1 MKIRDEELLARL
13 RTLSGKARRS
23 GHRRLD
29 VKEAVDLLGLSDE
42 ELTPKVQ
49 TALFELIAEVVDLRN
64 TLETTEHRLSELERL
79 ADEDALAPV
88 YNRRAFLRHLG
99 RTISYI
105 GRYGVQ
111 GSLLYFDLDGLKAI
125 NDAFGHAA
133 GDQVL
138 IHVART
144 LTSKTR
150 HSDLV
155 GRLGGDEFGVILAR
169 AGQRTAELKARRL
182 ADAIGAEPLVIEG
195 RAITVSV
202 SHGARELVAG
212 ENPETAL
219 AEADRAMY
227 ARKQRFPGPPGGKDN
242 EA

>member
-13 RTLSGKARRS
+13 RALSSRVRRA
-23 GHRRLD
+23 GRRRLD
-29 VKEAVDLLGLSDE
+29 PKEAVDLLGLGGE

-49 TALFELIAEVVDLRN
+49 GALSELIAELVDVRQ
-64 TLETTEHRLSELERL
+64 TLEATQHRLGELERL

-105 GRYGVQ
+105 DRYGVPS
-111 GSLLYFDLDGLKAI
+111 SLLYFDLDGLKAI
-125 NDAFGHAA
+125 NDEFGHAA
-133 GDQVL
+133 GDQAL
-138 IHVART
+138 IHVANT

-150 HSDLV
+150 LSDLV

-169 AGQRTAELKARRL
+169 ADQRTAEIKARRL
-182 ADAIGAEPLVIEG
+182 AEAIKASPLVMDGQSIQ
-195 RAITVSV
+195 VSV
-202 SHGARELVAG
+202 AHGARELVPDEDAT
-212 ENPETAL
+212 TAL

-227 ARKQRFPGPPGGKDN
+227 ARKR
-242 EA
+242 AR

>member
-13 RTLSGKARRS
+13 RTLSSKAPRS
-23 GHRRLD
+23 GRRRLD
-29 VKEAVDLLGLSDE
+29 VKEALDLLGLSDE
-42 ELTPKVQ
+42 HPTPKVQ
-49 TALFELIAEVVDLRN
+49 SALSELVAELVDLRH
-64 TLETTEHRLSELERL
+64 TLDVTQHRLSELERL

-88 YNRRAFLRHLG
+88 YNRRAFVRHLG

-105 GRYGVQ
+105 GRYGAQ

-125 NDAFGHAA
+125 NDQFGHAV
-133 GDQVL
+133 GDQAL

-182 ADAIGAEPLVIEG
+182 AEAIEASALVIDG
-195 RAITVSV
+195 RPVRVSV
-202 SHGARELVAG
+202 SHGARELVAN
-212 ENPETAL
+212 EDPDAAL

-227 ARKQRFPGPPGGKDN
+227 ARKRTR
-242 EA
+242 